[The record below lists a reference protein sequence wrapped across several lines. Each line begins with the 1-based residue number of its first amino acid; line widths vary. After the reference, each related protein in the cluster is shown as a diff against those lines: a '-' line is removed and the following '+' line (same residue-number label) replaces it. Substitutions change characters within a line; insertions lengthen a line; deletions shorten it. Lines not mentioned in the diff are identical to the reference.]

1 MQEYNLIGINM
12 ESVSTSVNYF
22 AETGIFQTIPMIVY
36 TINDNRTKEFHI
48 ERPIKLFYKNMSY
61 KDFESIVKTDGTGLD
76 FMAMPGKAYQRM
88 QYYINR
94 NVEKVLADMFV
105 SIIVEI
111 LKELKEE
118 KENIFFINNRESDKV
133 IGLKGADVHLCLIAA
148 IGFQHVFCQSQFRCD
163 LLNGEHGC
171 ALGDLDITFHVHNRA
186 SIHKNYKRSETGGE
200 CRVLTFV
207 TLMDPGLP
215 DHQ

>member
-1 MQEYNLIGINM
+1 MEVAGEVEVDVLHGDHLGIAAAGRSAFHTKDRAQGGFPQADHRPFADSVQGIGQPYRGGGF
-12 ESVSTSVNYF
+12 SLASGSG
-22 AETGIFQTIPMIVY
+22 A
-36 TINDNRTKEFHI
+36 
-48 ERPIKLFYKNMSY
+48 
-61 KDFESIVKTDGTGLD
+61 DGGD
-76 FMAMPGKAYQRM
+76 QYQLGPAG
-88 QYYINR
+88 Q
-94 NVEKVLADMFV
+94 V
-105 SIIVEI
+105 
-111 LKELKEE
+111 
-118 KENIFFINNRESDKV
+118 
-133 IGLKGADVHLCLIAA
+133 LKGADVHLCLIAA

>member
-118 KENIFFINNRESDKV
+118 KENVFFINNRESDKV
-133 IGLKGADVHLCLIAA
+133 IG
-148 IGFQHVFCQSQFRCD
+148 R
-163 LLNGEHGC
+163 
-171 ALGDLDITFHVHNRA
+171 LGYMYLSSEKNTF
-186 SIHKNYKRSETGGE
+186 S
-200 CRVLTFV
+200 FV
-207 TLMDPGLP
+207 TYKPDNLMTNSMRNGSDVLEFDIEYFDKYKDKSVSEIIPNSL
-215 DHQ
+215 